1 MNADAY
7 LGLGANLGNPKD
19 TFEKALGIVTNFAK
33 IKKVSRLYK
42 SAPFGFPDQPPFI
55 NAAVKINTKLP
66 PQELLLKL
74 QEVEKTLG
82 KKVIRANGP
91 RVIDLDLLLYGDQ
104 IIKTKELNL
113 PHPGILE
120 RDFVILPLLDLNSK
134 LMHPAWGLKTLKSA
148 LGGLHE
154 KFIGI
159 GPEDWNYQA

>member
-19 TFEKALGIVTNFAK
+19 TFEKALGIVANFAK

-42 SAPFGFPDQPPFI
+42 SDPFGFPDQPSFI
-55 NAAVKINTKLP
+55 NAAVLIRTNLP
-66 PQELLLKL
+66 PNELLSQL
-74 QEVEKTLG
+74 QRVEIELG
-82 KKVIRANGP
+82 KKFICENGP

-148 LGGLHE
+148 LGGLQE
-154 KFIGI
+154 KFIGVN
-159 GPEDWNYQA
+159 PEDWNYKT

>member
-19 TFEKALGIVTNFAK
+19 TFEKALGIVANFAK

-42 SAPFGFPDQPPFI
+42 STPFGFPDQPPFI

-104 IIKTKELNL
+104 IIKTRELSL

-154 KFIGI
+154 KFIGT
-159 GPEDWNYQA
+159 GSEDWNYQA

>member
-19 TFEKALGIVTNFAK
+19 TFEKALGIVANFAK

-42 SAPFGFPDQPPFI
+42 SDPFGFPDQPSFI
-55 NAAVKINTKLP
+55 NAAVLIRTNLP
-66 PQELLLKL
+66 PNELLSKL
-74 QEVEKTLG
+74 QRVEIELG
-82 KKVIRANGP
+82 KKFICENGP

-148 LGGLHE
+148 LGGLQE
-154 KFIGI
+154 KFIGVN
-159 GPEDWNYQA
+159 PEDWNYKT